1 MQTRLKTI
9 LSAVTAV
16 LVTMVW
22 ISAFGAGTSGEDT
35 IDHLLQRPDRTLWV
49 FPGNGAWNNPDGC
62 DDVRKAALDPLLES
76 PESFRE
82 KFAIILGAHLNG
94 NVVRFG
100 FSGCI
105 LQGNLTVP
113 MITNVTIF

>member
-35 IDHLLQRPDRTLWV
+35 IDHILQRPDRTLWV
-49 FPGNGAWNNPDGC
+49 FPSNGAWNNPDGC
-62 DDVRKAALDPLLES
+62 DDVRKAALDPFLES
-76 PESFRE
+76 PENYRE
-82 KFAIILGAHLNG
+82 KLAAILGAHLNG
-94 NVVRFG
+94 NTVSFW
-100 FSGCI
+100 FTGCFM
-105 LQGNLTVP
+105 LNNVNVP
-113 MITNVTIF
+113 LISSVTIY